1 VLRLEAHLVL
11 DSRAELGEG
20 LQLFPD
26 GDLRWVDL
34 TEGKIFRF
42 DGEAN
47 KALHSFDH
55 EVSKVLPAQQG
66 SIALGRYGPVA
77 IDPSGQVAGS
87 LEFLDIGSNLR
98 LSDGA
103 VLPDGS
109 LAVGVL
115 ERDLAK
121 GQGSLVQIT
130 NELEV
135 IEVVSG
141 ATIPNGCGLL
151 PSGQELVW
159 VDSPTQTLS
168 LLKWDAAARRLGPP
182 RPLALIPTEYGV
194 PDGLCVDSQGGI
206 WVAMWGGGKV
216 LRFSPEGEIALIV
229 EVGTPFVTSCSFDQA
244 GNLMI
249 STASI
254 TIDKKDR
261 PNFPGAGGIWMLPA
275 AQHGYLGQFSVLAN
289 LSQLFG

>member
-1 VLRLEAHLVL
+1 VLRLKASLVL
-11 DSRAELGEG
+11 DSGAKLGEG

-42 DGEAN
+42 DGKAN
-47 KALHSFDH
+47 ILLHSFDH
-55 EVSKVLPAQQG
+55 EVSRAVPARQG
-66 SIALGRYGPVA
+66 TIALGRYGPIA
-77 IDPSGQVAGS
+77 IDQSDQVVGA
-87 LEFLDIGSNLR
+87 LEFLDFGSNLR

-109 LAVGVL
+109 LAVGIVDREL
-115 ERDLAK
+115 VK
-121 GQGSLVQIT
+121 GRGKLVQIT
-130 NELEV
+130 NELE
-135 IEVVSG
+135 ILEVVSG

-151 PSGQELVW
+151 PSGQELAW

-168 LLKWDAAARRLGPP
+168 LLAWNEATGILGPP
-182 RPLALIPTEYGV
+182 RPLASIPTEYGV

-216 LRFSPEGEIALIV
+216 LRFSPAGQIDLIV

-254 TIDKKDR
+254 TIDKKQR
-261 PNFPGAGGIWMLPA
+261 PKFPGAGGIWMLPA
-275 AQHGYLGQFSVLAN
+275 DQHGYLGQSVVLAN
-289 LSQLFG
+289 LSQLFS